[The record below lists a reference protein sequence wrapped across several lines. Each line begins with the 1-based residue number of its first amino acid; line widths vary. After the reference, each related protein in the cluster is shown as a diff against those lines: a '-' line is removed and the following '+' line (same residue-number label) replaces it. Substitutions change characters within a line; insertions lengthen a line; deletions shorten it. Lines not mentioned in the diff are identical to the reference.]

1 MATDPRPDPQND
13 DARTGDA
20 DPGQRRDSGNTGT
33 TGPGEGGGSATSPTP
48 ARKADPAKG
57 RDLPDENG
65 EPPSVKRPGGD
76 PDASEPP
83 VENF

>member
-1 MATDPRPDPQND
+1 MATQTQPDHGKD
-13 DARTGDA
+13 DARTDDA
-20 DPGQRRDSGNTGT
+20 DPGQRRDSGGSAGT
-33 TGPGEGGGSATSPTP
+33 TGPGQGGGSPTP
-48 ARKADPAKG
+48 AHEADPAKG